1 MEQLPLLLTIYPP
14 IFYSKGQ
21 LIKRLRLHLED
32 VELDED
38 YSGVFPDKV
47 YEATKEFL
55 IENTLLWPEIESDE
69 FGHEHQDQEN
79 FTIVSIDEDGAVV
92 AAGGDWQEP
101 MRIYITVDMSNQ
113 LIVYKAEFAEFPDKG
128 LIDNDILKIIGRGK

>member
-1 MEQLPLLLTIYPP
+1 MQQLPLLLTIYPP

-32 VELDED
+32 VEMDED
-38 YSGVFPDKV
+38 GGEWPGEIYD
-47 YEATKEFL
+47 ATKEFL
-55 IENTLLWPEIESDE
+55 IENTLLWPEIETDDY
-69 FGHEHQDQEN
+69 GHEHQDQEN
-79 FTIVSIDEDGAVV
+79 FAIVSIDEDGAVV

-113 LIVYKAEFAEFPDKG
+113 LIVYKAEFAEFPDRG